1 MHTAILTQILPNLR
15 YPAVRRDLADYPALH
30 HTLMRLVP
38 DGLGPHP
45 RQRAGLLFRLE
56 TDARQPVLLIQ
67 TTLAPALERLPRG
80 YSPAR
85 TRDLTPLLNT
95 LTPGRQVRYRITANP
110 SVRRHL
116 PPPGIPTP
124 PGPPPRHGTVTA
136 LHGED
141 AAAWWRRRATG
152 AGLTLLTLT
161 MHGRPFRRTDGPG
174 PYHRLVQYDG
184 TARITDPA
192 LLADALCTGIGKA
205 KPYGAGLL
213 SLAPA

>member
-1 MHTAILTQILPNLR
+1 MPTAVLTQILPNLR

-38 DGLGPHP
+38 DGLGPQP
-45 RQRAGLLFRLE
+45 RQQAGLLFRLE

-67 TTLAPALERLPRG
+67 TTLTPALERLPRG
-80 YSPAR
+80 YRPAR
-85 TRDLTPLLNT
+85 TRDLAPLLNT

-110 SVRRHL
+110 SVRRRR

-152 AGLTLLTLT
+152 AGLNLLTLS
-161 MHGRPFRRTDGPG
+161 MHGRPFRRTGGPG